1 MSIAVMECGDFSE
14 FQEALKNM
22 RKVDDFIINTLNT
35 TIPTDSFHPNGESAC
50 KDLHMKLGEGNT
62 KRSEAI
68 KKCITVSASRVKQLK
83 EQREANLEDISLSKA
98 LRSEQTKLRMLQV
111 ELTVEDLVQQ
121 RTSKVFNEKC
131 RTYFKPQ

>member
-1 MSIAVMECGDFSE
+1 
-14 FQEALKNM
+14 M

>member
-1 MSIAVMECGDFSE
+1 MECGDFSE

>member
-98 LRSEQTKLRMLQV
+98 LRSEQTKVRM
-111 ELTVEDLVQQ
+111 
-121 RTSKVFNEKC
+121 
-131 RTYFKPQ
+131 